1 MYIYRNVILNQP
13 LREREKE
20 NIYHAKD
27 SFVISGLNFEPTVSV
42 KSFKAQLNL
51 YDIIFG
57 KTQKNHAC

>member
-27 SFVISGLNFEPTVSV
+27 SFVISGLNFETNGVS
-42 KSFKAQLNL
+42 
-51 YDIIFG
+51 
-57 KTQKNHAC
+57 